1 MYGLDFLTLNYRLN
15 NSGSYVVNNIEHLCK
30 VQNYH
35 PSRLFRKAFSI
46 KTIFVVFR
54 VIVVLSIQVFLYDLI
69 VMEVVDWFHVAHPL
83 QPPAVLQ
90 LRAHSCKKFHVGRYT
105 MATAIST

>member
-1 MYGLDFLTLNYRLN
+1 MSTYAKFIPLGY
-15 NSGSYVVNNIEHLCK
+15 SGTFPFN
-30 VQNYH
+30 
-35 PSRLFRKAFSI
+35 AFSI
-46 KTIFVVFR
+46 TTIFVVFR
-54 VIVVLSIQVFLYDLI
+54 VIVVLSIQGFLYDLI

-90 LRAHSCKKFHVGRYT
+90 LRAHSCKNFHLGRYT